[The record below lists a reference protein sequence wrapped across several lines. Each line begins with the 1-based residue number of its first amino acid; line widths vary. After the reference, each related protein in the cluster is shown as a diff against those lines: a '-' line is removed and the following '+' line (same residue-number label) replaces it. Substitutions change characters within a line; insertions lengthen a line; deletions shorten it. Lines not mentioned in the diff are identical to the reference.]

1 MISGKTIIS
10 VIHYEPCLSKP
21 FAEIFTCFNFVFD
34 DQYFHLAPRLAAKV
48 ILLRPRSLSTD
59 YSKNDNIVIILSP
72 DKQSAFCKV
81 TLVILWTSFEPFTRS
96 AWTRSVMFK
105 LKLLSIS
112 TIFILAGCVSLAPE
126 YQRPAAPVPQQ
137 FSLSRNSL
145 TPAVNGYQDTG
156 WRNFFVDPQVTR
168 LITEALNNNRDL
180 RMAALKVEEARAQFN
195 VTDADRYPQLN
206 ASSGITYSGGLK
218 GDKPTTQKYDAG
230 LKLSYELDFFGKL
243 KNMSDADRQNY
254 FASEEAR
261 RAVHILLVSSVSQS
275 YFSQQ
280 LAYEQL
286 RIAQETLKNYQQSY
300 AFVEQQLVTGS
311 TNVLA
316 LEQARGQIESTRAEI
331 AKREGDLAKANN
343 ALQLVLG
350 TYRALPSE
358 KGMKGGEIAP
368 VKLPPNMSSQIL
380 LQRPDIMEAEYQ
392 LKAAD
397 ANIGAARAAFFPSIT
412 LTSGLSASSTELSSL
427 FTSGSGMWN
436 FIPKI
441 EIPIFNAGRNKANLK
456 LAEIRQQQSVVNYEQ
471 KIQSAFKD
479 VSDTLALRDSLS
491 QQLESQQRYLDSLQ
505 ITLQRARGLYASG
518 AVSYIEVLDAERS
531 LFATQQTILDLTY
544 SRQVNEINL
553 FTALG
558 GGWVE

>member
-1 MISGKTIIS
+1 M
-10 VIHYEPCLSKP
+10 
-21 FAEIFTCFNFVFD
+21 FT
-34 DQYFHLAPRLAAKV
+34 
-48 ILLRPRSLSTD
+48 
-59 YSKNDNIVIILSP
+59 
-72 DKQSAFCKV
+72 
-81 TLVILWTSFEPFTRS
+81 
-96 AWTRSVMFK
+96 
-105 LKLLSIS
+105 LKRLSIS
-112 TIFILAGCVSLAPE
+112 TIFLLAGCVSLAPE

-137 FSLSRNSL
+137 FSLSRNGL
-145 TPAVNGYQDTG
+145 MPAAQNYQDSG
-156 WRNFFVDPQVTR
+156 WRNFFADPQVTR
-168 LITEALNNNRDL
+168 LIAEALSNNRDL

-218 GDKPTTQKYDAG
+218 SDKPTSQEYDAG
-230 LKLSYELDFFGKL
+230 LELSYELDFFGKL
-243 KNMSDADRQNY
+243 RNMSEADRQNF

-280 LAYEQL
+280 LAYKQL
-286 RIAQETLKNYQQSY
+286 RIARETLKNYQQSY

-331 AKREGDLAKANN
+331 AKREGELAQANN
-343 ALQLVLG
+343 ALQRVLG
-350 TYRALPSE
+350 TYRTLPAENGASDSALT
-358 KGMKGGEIAP
+358 P
-368 VKLPPNMSSQIL
+368 VKLPPNLSSDIL

-397 ANIGAARAAFFPSIT
+397 ANIGAARAAFFPSIS
-412 LTSGLSASSTELSSL
+412 LTSGLSTSSTALSSL
-427 FTSGSGMWN
+427 FTPASGMWN

-441 EIPIFNAGRNKANLK
+441 DIPIFNAGRNNANLK

-471 KIQSAFKD
+471 KIQAAFKD
-479 VSDTLALRDSLS
+479 VADALALRDSINN
-491 QQLESQQRYLDSLQ
+491 QIDAQQRYLDSLQ

-531 LFATQQTILDLTY
+531 LFTTQQTLLDLIN

-553 FTALG
+553 YTALG